1 MSQTLSVRRPQVGEA
16 AAAPLYDPNILR
28 RLAGLLAPYKRDLLV
43 SFVLT
48 LLISGSS
55 LVQPYLVMLAI
66 DEGISRRDM
75 TTLSLVCLAFLA
87 ALLVNWRASV
97 GQTYVLSLAGQRV
110 LFDVRVALFDKLQ
123 ALSMRYFDKEPLGRI
138 ISRMTSDV
146 SAMNEVLTQGLV
158 ASLADLIMLLGIVA
172 TMLSMSVKLSLL
184 TFVVLPLMFIAAR
197 WFTSASRQA
206 YRRVRLAIA
215 EVNASL
221 AEGIVGMK
229 IVQAFRREELNAL
242 QFDEI
247 NTAHLEAS
255 RRAILVSS
263 TIQPALDLF
272 NAIGVGLIL
281 WFGGQTILSGQAE
294 GLTVGVIAAFMLYVD
309 RFFEPI
315 RELTGRY
322 DTLQEAMAASERI
335 FQIIDA
341 VPDVRDAPDAIEL
354 PPIEGHVRFDHVTFA
369 YVPGKPVLR
378 EVCIEAQP
386 GERIALVGP
395 TGAGK
400 STIVKLLC
408 RFYEV
413 QEGAITIDG
422 YDLRSVTQRSLRR
435 QIGLVQQEPF
445 LFSGTIR
452 ENIAYGRPDAT
463 DEEVAEAAR
472 AVGLDSVL
480 ETAANGYDTLVEERG
495 GNLSM
500 GQRQLVA
507 LARALLSNPRI
518 LILDEATSSIDTA
531 TEALIQAAL
540 DRLMEG
546 RTCFV
551 IAHRL
556 ATVRNASRI
565 LVVERGQ
572 IVEQGTHEELL
583 ARQGAYHH
591 LYQVGLAAPED

>member
-1 MSQTLSVRRPQVGEA
+1 MSQALPIARPGPADVG
-16 AAAPLYDPNILR
+16 APLYDPRILR
-28 RLAGLLAPYKRDLLV
+28 RLVGLLAPYKRQLAI
-43 SFVLT
+43 SFALT
-48 LLISGSS
+48 LVISSCS
-55 LVQPYLVMLAI
+55 LAQPYLVKLAI
-66 DEGISRRDM
+66 DEGIGRRDVTALTM
-75 TTLSLVCLAFLA
+75 VSMVYLA
-87 ALLVNWRASV
+87 ALIVHWRASMA
-97 GQTYVLSLAGQRV
+97 QTYLLSLTGQRV
-110 LFDVRVALFDKLQ
+110 LFDVRVTLFNKLQ
-123 ALSMRYFDKEPLGRI
+123 SLSLSFFDREPLGRI

-158 ASLADLIMLLGIVA
+158 ASLADMVMLVGIIAVL
-172 TMLSMSVKLSLL
+172 LSMSVQLSLL
-184 TFVVLPLMFIAAR
+184 TFVVLPLMFLAAR
-197 WFTSASRQA
+197 WFTYASRQA

-229 IVQAFRREELNAL
+229 IVQAFRREALNAV
-242 QFDEI
+242 QFDGV
-247 NTAHLEAS
+247 NTAHLDAS

-281 WFGGQTILSGQAE
+281 WFGGQSLIGGQAG
-294 GLTVGVIAAFMLYVD
+294 GLTVGVIAAFVLYVE

-335 FQIIDA
+335 FHIVDA
-341 VPDVRDAPDAIEL
+341 VPQVRDAPEAVTL
-354 PPIEGHVRFDHVTFA
+354 PPIQGHVRFDNVTFA

-378 EVCIEAQP
+378 NVSLEVQP

-408 RFYEV
+408 RFYDV
-413 QEGAITIDG
+413 QEGAITVDG
-422 YDLRSVTQRSLRR
+422 YDLRAVTQHSLRS

-445 LFSGTIR
+445 LFSGTVR
-452 ENIAYGRPDAT
+452 ENIVYGRPDAT

-472 AVGLDSVL
+472 AVGLDSLL
-480 ETAANGYDTLVEERG
+480 ESTSAGYETIVEERG

-507 LARALLSNPRI
+507 LARALLANPRI
-518 LILDEATSSIDTA
+518 LIMDEATSSIDTA

-540 DRLMEG
+540 GRLMQG
-546 RTCFV
+546 RTSFI

-556 ATVRNASRI
+556 ATVRDASRI
-565 LVVERGQ
+565 LVVEHGQ

-583 ARQGAYHH
+583 ARQGAYHR
-591 LYQVGLAAPED
+591 LYQAGLAAPED